1 MCHKNQIQLHKNCS
15 VDDFNVYMIQTG
27 LVTEENTTCANGA
40 TFFVNLGPVQGRCV
54 GHLTVAKGLLE
65 TALKYNIQ
73 FCPRALLRRVSLYGG
88 CQKHPGVVPQILG

>member
-1 MCHKNQIQLHKNCS
+1 MKRILY
-15 VDDFNVYMIQTG
+15 DM
-27 LVTEENTTCANGA
+27 
-40 TFFVNLGPVQGRCV
+40 

-88 CQKHPGVVPQILG
+88 CQKHPEGVVPQILG